1 MTQNIYDNAEFFEGY
16 SRLPR
21 SVEGLDGA
29 PEWPALRALLPDVRG
44 LRVLDLGCGFG
55 WFCRWARQHGAAHV
69 VGMDVSEKMLARAR
83 AAGDDAAITYVRA
96 DMEGLDLPEAAFD
109 LVYSS
114 LALHYVEKLD
124 ALMAAVGRSLK
135 PGGALVVSVEH
146 PMMTAPAH
154 AVWSVDGEGRK
165 AWPVNRYLDEGPR
178 QTDWLA
184 KGVIKQHRTMASYVN
199 LLVGVGLD
207 IAHVEE
213 WGPTSEQIA
222 VRPDFAPEHQRP
234 PFLLLAAR
242 RKSG

>member
-1 MTQNIYDNAEFFEGY
+1 MAQNIYDNAEFFAGY

-21 SVEGLDGA
+21 FVQGLEGA
-29 PEWPALRALLPDVRG
+29 PEWPALRAMLPDLRG
-44 LRVLDLGCGFG
+44 ATVLDLGCGFG
-55 WFCRWARQHGAAHV
+55 WFCRWATEHGAAHATGV
-69 VGMDVSEKMLARAR
+69 DVSENMLARAR
-83 AAGDDAAITYVRA
+83 DEGGAPVIQYMKA
-96 DMEGLDLPEAAFD
+96 DMEGLTPPEAAFD

-124 ALMAAVGRSLK
+124 ALMAAVHRSLK
-135 PGGALVVSVEH
+135 GGGALVVSVEH

-178 QTDWLA
+178 TTDWLT
-184 KGVIKQHRTMASYVN
+184 KGVIKQHRTLATYLN
-199 LLVGVGLD
+199 LLVGVGFD

-213 WGPTSEQIA
+213 WGPTREQIA

-242 RKSG
+242 KRV